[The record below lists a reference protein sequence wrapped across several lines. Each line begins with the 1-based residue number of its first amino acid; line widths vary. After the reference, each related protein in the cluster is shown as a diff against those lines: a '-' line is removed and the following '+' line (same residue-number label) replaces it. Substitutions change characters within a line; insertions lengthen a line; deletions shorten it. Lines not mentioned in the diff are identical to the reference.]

1 MGFGDFLFGS
11 EGTPGEHGIDVAYID
26 DYGDYAGMRQ
36 QMGDYYSGIMQGEEP
51 AWMKNYLPGI
61 EQAQNQALDRAY
73 LGEGNNMSNSAMSLA
88 GASGAAT
95 GVGPK
100 ATMAYQGKVG
110 QDLAAKKA
118 EAKMQMDQLRANW
131 MGNNSMAAAQGMNA
145 MPQGQRYSAQGY
157 NIQPGAGSEG
167 FLSKAAGMAMSS
179 MMPGMGGM
187 GGLGGMMGGGGAGG
201 GGGGFMSGGN
211 NPGTFGWFNQNTSS
225 NRGGNLGYENTS
237 SWTSPSSKSQYGG
250 YDLGFDTSQYSNKMS
265 YTGGGA
271 GPAI

>member
-167 FLSKAAGMAMSS
+167 FLSKAAGMAMSAG
-179 MMPGMGGM
+179 MNAMFPGSGALMGGM
-187 GGLGGMMGGGGAGG
+187 GGAGGAGGAGG
-201 GGGGFMSGGN
+201 GGFGGLSSFFGGGGTAV
-211 NPGTFGWFNQNTSS
+211 NPG
-225 NRGGNLGYENTS
+225 
-237 SWTSPSSKSQYGG
+237 YGG
-250 YDLGFDTSQYSNKMS
+250 YGNNAMKGSTNMGS
-265 YTGGGA
+265 YTKLPTNFKNQIQTA
-271 GPAI
+271 DYMN